1 MLGCSV
7 VVHIPRINSGI
18 GFLDT
23 LDVCTSPACL
33 HHPDALPGEGSDTLG
48 FDAAV
53 DAAQVAND
61 VLVVSI
67 YKPDNVNPEK
77 DERKSTW
84 VVEGGSGGWRINA
97 ISRHF
102 SGGSTPGIS
111 FCFLSLHPAMVSVDL
126 ALYSVL
132 RVSRHATDAQIRGA
146 YRLRA
151 LATHPDKGG
160 NEEEFLKAGNCRP
173 WSGNEW

>member
-1 MLGCSV
+1 VLGCSV

-18 GFLDT
+18 GCPDA

-67 YKPDNVNPEK
+67 YKP
-77 DERKSTW
+77 W
-84 VVEGGSGGWRINA
+84 VVEGGSGGCRINA
-97 ISRHF
+97 ISHHF

-111 FCFLSLHPAMVSVDL
+111 F
-126 ALYSVL
+126 
-132 RVSRHATDAQIRGA
+132 
-146 YRLRA
+146 
-151 LATHPDKGG
+151 
-160 NEEEFLKAGNCRP
+160 
-173 WSGNEW
+173 

>member
-7 VVHIPRINSGI
+7 VVHVPRINSGI
-18 GFLDT
+18 GCLDT

-33 HHPDALPGEGSDTLG
+33 HHPDALPGEGSDTL
-48 FDAAV
+48 
-53 DAAQVAND
+53 
-61 VLVVSI
+61 
-67 YKPDNVNPEK
+67 VNPEK
-77 DERKSTW
+77 DERKPTW

-97 ISRHF
+97 ISHHF

-126 ALYSVL
+126 TLYSVL